1 MSCMILCS
9 SQHKLWF
16 FTNFNANLSHL
27 LINIYKYIYQ
37 NFNLQTMSNAEP
49 NHDKNKDNSQE
60 QQQDENDLL
69 LFVSICELLNDY

>member
-1 MSCMILCS
+1 
-9 SQHKLWF
+9 
-16 FTNFNANLSHL
+16 
-27 LINIYKYIYQ
+27 
-37 NFNLQTMSNAEP
+37 MSNAEP